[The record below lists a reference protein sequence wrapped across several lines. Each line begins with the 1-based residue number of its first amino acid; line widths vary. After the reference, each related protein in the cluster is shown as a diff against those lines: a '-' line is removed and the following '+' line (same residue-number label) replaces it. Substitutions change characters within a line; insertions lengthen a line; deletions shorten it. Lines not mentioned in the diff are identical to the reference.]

1 MYSMWS
7 MYVGYVNMNV
17 HQNCLHVCVPWWR
30 YLPKRTL
37 SSTIVCGSKLECV
50 FLTLTLTLN
59 FQEQVQEIAT
69 DPEKWKQAMFNAKKQ
84 IEKLREQRDAIRS
97 KTKGTYVCYVCR

>member
-1 MYSMWS
+1 MSA
-7 MYVGYVNMNV
+7 
-17 HQNCLHVCVPWWR
+17 CLCAVVAVSSEKKTPF
-30 YLPKRTL
+30 
-37 SSTIVCGSKLECV
+37 SSTTVYGSKLECV
-50 FLTLTLTLN
+50 FLTLTLTLTLN

-97 KTKGTYVCYVCR
+97 KTKGTYVCMYVMYVGRHPSSNCP

>member
-1 MYSMWS
+1 MVAVSS
-7 MYVGYVNMNV
+7 EKNT
-17 HQNCLHVCVPWWR
+17 PF
-30 YLPKRTL
+30 